1 MENSILDELKESA
14 AVLNTFINTPSALIA
29 IKNATDIMVAC
40 VASGNKIISCGNGG
54 SMSDAMHFAEEL
66 TGRFRNNRKSIAA
79 IAISDPSHITCTAN
93 DYGFEHI
100 FSRYIEGV
108 AKQGDVLLAI
118 STSGNSKNIVEAV
131 KAAKEKQMK
140 VVALTGKDGGKL
152 ADMVDIEIR
161 APFSTYADRAQEIH
175 IKVIHILIKNMEQE
189 LFKLDLI

>member
-66 TGRFRNNRKSIAA
+66 TGRYRNNRKSIAA

-118 STSGNSKNIVEAV
+118 STSGNSENIVEAV

-152 ADMVDIEIR
+152 ADMVDLEIR
-161 APFSTYADRAQEIH
+161 APFTIYADRAQEIH
-175 IKVIHILIKNMEQE
+175 IKVIHILIKNIEQE
-189 LFKLDLI
+189 LFKLNLI

>member
-118 STSGNSKNIVEAV
+118 STSGNSENIVEAV

-161 APFSTYADRAQEIH
+161 APFTTYADRAQEIH
-175 IKVIHILIKNMEQE
+175 IKVIHILIKNIEQE
-189 LFKLDLI
+189 LFKLNLI

>member
-161 APFSTYADRAQEIH
+161 APFTTYADRAQEIH
-175 IKVIHILIKNMEQE
+175 SKVIHILIKNIEQE
-189 LFKLDLI
+189 LFKLNLI

>member
-40 VASGNKIISCGNGG
+40 VANGNKIISCGNGG

-118 STSGNSKNIVEAV
+118 STSGNSENIVEAV

-161 APFSTYADRAQEIH
+161 APFTIYADRVQEIH
-175 IKVIHILIKNMEQE
+175 IKVIHILIKNIEQE
-189 LFKLDLI
+189 LFKLNLI

>member
-118 STSGNSKNIVEAV
+118 STSGNSENIVEAV

-152 ADMVDIEIR
+152 ADMVDLEIR
-161 APFSTYADRAQEIH
+161 APFTTYADRAQEIH
-175 IKVIHILIKNMEQE
+175 IKVIHILIKNIEQE
-189 LFKLDLI
+189 LFKLNLI